1 MKKMLLILNPKAGQ
15 MKAGRHLA
23 EIIGIF
29 NRADYQVDTF
39 VTARP
44 GDAARVAS
52 ERAGDVDTVVC
63 IGGDGTFNETVTGV
77 LQSGA
82 KVDLGYLPAGTTN
95 DFANGLRISSDML
108 KAAAAVVEG
117 RAEEYDVGRFDDRY
131 FTYVASFGAF
141 TKASYTTPQSAKNLL
156 GHLAYVFSG
165 IQELSQLRTV
175 HVCFVLDGDRKVE
188 DDFLF
193 GAICNATS
201 VGGILTLDPAAV
213 DLRDGKFELLLI
225 RSPKDLPELADCIRA
240 LQTKKYDSKL
250 ITFQSASR
258 IEVFCD
264 EPMDWTLDGE
274 RATGQNA
281 VVQNVQKAIRLI
293 RKGQ

>member
-15 MKAGRHLA
+15 MKAGRCLP
-23 EIIGIF
+23 EIVGIF
-29 NRADYQVDTF
+29 NRADYEVSVY
-39 VTARP
+39 VTAQA
-44 GDAARVAS
+44 GDATRVAE
-52 ERAGDVDTVVC
+52 ERAGQVDTVVC
-63 IGGDGTFNETVTGV
+63 IGGDGTFNETVTGI
-77 LQSGA
+77 LRAGA
-82 KVDLGYLPAGTTN
+82 EVEMGYLPAGTTN
-95 DFANGLRISSDML
+95 DFANGLKIPTDML

-117 RAEEYDVGRFDDRY
+117 KPEQYDVGRFDGRY

-141 TKASYTTPQSAKNLL
+141 TKASYTTPQGAKNLL

-175 HVCFVLDGDRKVE
+175 HLCFSLDGEEIVE

-193 GAICNATS
+193 GAVCNSTS

-213 DLRDGKFELLLI
+213 DLQDGKFELLLI
-225 RSPKDLPELADCIRA
+225 RSPKDLAELTDCIRA

-250 ITFQSASR
+250 ITFRSASR

-264 EPMDWTLDGE
+264 QPMDWSLDGE
-274 RATGQNA
+274 RAAGQN
-281 VVQNVQKAIRLI
+281 VVIRNVHQAIRLI
-293 RKGQ
+293 RKG

>member
-95 DFANGLRISSDML
+95 DFANGLRIPSDML

-117 RAEEYDVGRFDDRY
+117 
-131 FTYVASFGAF
+131 
-141 TKASYTTPQSAKNLL
+141 
-156 GHLAYVFSG
+156 
-165 IQELSQLRTV
+165 
-175 HVCFVLDGDRKVE
+175 
-188 DDFLF
+188 
-193 GAICNATS
+193 
-201 VGGILTLDPAAV
+201 
-213 DLRDGKFELLLI
+213 
-225 RSPKDLPELADCIRA
+225 SP
-240 LQTKKYDSKL
+240 
-250 ITFQSASR
+250 
-258 IEVFCD
+258 
-264 EPMDWTLDGE
+264 
-274 RATGQNA
+274 
-281 VVQNVQKAIRLI
+281 
-293 RKGQ
+293 